1 MEEPHPDVD
10 DIEIFDRYIG
20 VTVKLDNETN
30 SGGNIATVKRRTTDA
45 SEFAIGWAHN
55 NPLLD
60 AREY

>member
-20 VTVKLDNETN
+20 VAVKLDNETN

-45 SEFAIGWAHN
+45 SEFAIG
-55 NPLLD
+55 
-60 AREY
+60 